1 MSATIIQNDVTDQL
15 PGPRQLPWPTPAD
28 VPQGIN
34 TVESYLST
42 LSTIRVNI
50 CRQRDQALANYHE
63 ACGAVQ
69 ALDAAMDHARQAFA
83 GPPEAPDGDP
93 EKEVACPPTTP

>member
-1 MSATIIQNDVTDQL
+1 MLLSDSSA
-15 PGPRQLPWPTPAD
+15 PPTTEGSPTAEP
-28 VPQGIN
+28 VLNVNIF
-34 TVESYLST
+34 ESYLST
-42 LSTIRVNI
+42 LNVIRTNI

-69 ALDAAMDHARQAFA
+69 ALDAALEHARTAFA
-83 GPPEAPDGDP
+83 GPPEAPEGDQ